1 MGKLWELY
9 LYVVCCL
16 PMSVLPSKH
25 PQLLKFKYK
34 YKEKRVPI
42 MISATTVIEN
52 FWEPTSPLTTTAP
65 AKATGWGI
73 AGIASHLKDFI
84 QNSETSSPP
93 KDLPVVTVITIK
105 YELCFQR
112 YSKVNCL
119 MTLCHLVPSPRRRP
133 TRAQQAPDTLMVFWL
148 FRETVK
154 KVQNLRLLPLGVR
167 PSLMWHFLCQTF
179 PNFILPTT
187 SFEMKFCLVLD
198 TRKLE

>member
-25 PQLLKFKYK
+25 PQLLKYKYK
-34 YKEKRVPI
+34 CKEKRVPI
-42 MISATTVIEN
+42 MISATTAIEN

-119 MTLCHLVPSPRRRP
+119 MTLFHLVPSPRRRP

-148 FRETVK
+148 TLAFKETVK
-154 KVQNLRLLPLGVR
+154 EQVQNGP
-167 PSLMWHFLCQTF
+167 FCQTF
-179 PNFILPTT
+179 LPFFFSSSPNFFLPTT

-198 TRKLE
+198 TRQLE

>member
-9 LYVVCCL
+9 LYVVCRL

-25 PQLLKFKYK
+25 PQLLKNK
-34 YKEKRVPI
+34 KRVPI
-42 MISATTVIEN
+42 MISATTAIKN

-84 QNSETSSPP
+84 QNLETSSPP

-148 FRETVK
+148 TLAFRETIK
-154 KVQNLRLLPLGVR
+154 Q
-167 PSLMWHFLCQTF
+167 
-179 PNFILPTT
+179 I
-187 SFEMKFCLVLD
+187 
-198 TRKLE
+198 